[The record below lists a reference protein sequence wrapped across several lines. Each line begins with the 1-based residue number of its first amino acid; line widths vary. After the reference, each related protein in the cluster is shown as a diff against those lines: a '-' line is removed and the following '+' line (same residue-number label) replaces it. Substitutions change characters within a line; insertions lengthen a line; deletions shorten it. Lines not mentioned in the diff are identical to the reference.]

1 VWRRQDLNADWSF
14 FLISAHQN
22 IHRFLYAYLS
32 DEYISYL
39 KDPSTVLLDD
49 NCFLKVWESREY
61 DHCKPDDQVGEAAE
75 LKAMI
80 NFKGGGGDETVD
92 T

>member
-1 VWRRQDLNADWSF
+1 
-14 FLISAHQN
+14 
-22 IHRFLYAYLS
+22 
-32 DEYISYL
+32 
-39 KDPSTVLLDD
+39 
-49 NCFLKVWESREY
+49 
-61 DHCKPDDQVGEAAE
+61 VGEAAE